1 MPLIILLSDWNMSE
15 NDTKELTIEVKDLSI
30 EKDQHVEDLLRFLEE
45 QLPQIEISRSGNEVE
60 IVMPLEM
67 SKRAIKLRLKKFLHR
82 KNLTDKFRPISYK
95 TSDNQGYMIKE
106 RRTLELTY
114 Y

>member
-1 MPLIILLSDWNMSE
+1 MSE

-30 EKDQHVEDLLRFLEE
+30 EKEQHVDDLLRFLEE
-45 QLPQIEISRSGNEVE
+45 QLPQIEISRSGNEIGV
-60 IVMPLEM
+60 VMPQQM
-67 SKRAIKLRLKKFLHR
+67 SIRAIKLRIKKFLHR

-95 TSDNQGYMIKE
+95 TANNQGYMIKE
-106 RRTLELTY
+106 KRTLELTY

>member
-1 MPLIILLSDWNMSE
+1 MTEIRINIPI
-15 NDTKELTIEVKDLSI
+15 KDLSI
-30 EKDQHVEDLLRFLEE
+30 EKDQHVDDLLRFLEE
-45 QLPQIEISRSGNEVE
+45 QLPQVETSRSGNEIDV
-60 IVMPLEM
+60 VMPREM

-82 KNLTDKFRPISYK
+82 KNLTEKYRPISYK

-106 RRTLELTY
+106 RKSLELTY

>member
-1 MPLIILLSDWNMSE
+1 MSE

-30 EKDQHVEDLLRFLEE
+30 EKEQHVDDLLRFLEE
-45 QLPQIEISRSGNEVE
+45 RLPQVELSRSGNEVVV
-60 IVMPLEM
+60 VMPSDM
-67 SKRAIKLRLKKFLHR
+67 SRRAIKLRIKKFLHR
-82 KNLTDKFRPISYK
+82 KNLTEKFRPISYK

-106 RRTLELTY
+106 KKTLELTY

>member
-1 MPLIILLSDWNMSE
+1 MSE

-30 EKDQHVEDLLRFLEE
+30 EKEQHVDDLLRFLEE
-45 QLPQIEISRSGNEVE
+45 QLPQIEISRSGNEIEV
-60 IVMPLEM
+60 VMPQQM
-67 SKRAIKLRLKKFLHR
+67 SIRAIKLRIKKFLHR
-82 KNLTDKFRPISYK
+82 KNLTEKFRPISYK

-106 RRTLELTY
+106 RRSLELTY

>member
-1 MPLIILLSDWNMSE
+1 MSE
-15 NDTKELTIEVKDLSI
+15 NGTKEIIIEVKELSI
-30 EKDQHVEDLLRFLEE
+30 EKDQYVEDLLRFLEE

-60 IVMPLEM
+60 VIMPTEM

-82 KNLTDKFRPISYK
+82 KNLSEKFRPISYK

-106 RRTLELTY
+106 KRILELTY

>member
-1 MPLIILLSDWNMSE
+1 MSE
-15 NDTKELTIEVKDLSI
+15 NGTKEIIIEVKELSI
-30 EKDQHVEDLLRFLEE
+30 EKDQYVEDLLRFLEE

-60 IVMPLEM
+60 VIMPTEM

-82 KNLTDKFRPISYK
+82 KNLSEKFRPISYK
-95 TSDNQGYMIKE
+95 TSENQGYMIKE
-106 RRTLELTY
+106 KRILELTY